1 MWAKPYYLYELEIM
15 LNDRQH
21 PQLKFLLMEK
31 HNTDQLTIKV
41 YKYTN
46 INTKKKKININRI
59 K

>member
-31 HNTDQLTIKV
+31 RNTDQLTIKV

-46 INTKKKKININRI
+46 INTKKKKININR
-59 K
+59 